1 NEVVLGQ
8 TDYKVPKDG
17 GDGGGG
23 TPFNGEPLPDGV
35 SCLMGS
41 SQQYDCTQGA
51 GAPFSHGALPNAI
64 DIGYVGYFYA
74 PSFCGDGNCEII
86 ENGDYPYCNGYAG
99 GQVVFDAQYGG
110 HTYRFK
116 LVHVQMD
123 PGLSVGDELGAG
135 QIVARIMDHSETG
148 SACSTGTHLH
158 LEMWY
163 DGAAV
168 DPISIMSEDSGGGGF
183 GCSFDS
189 CGN

>member
-1 NEVVLGQ
+1 MWVTMHHLSAEMGIVKLLRMETILTVMDMLEVR
-8 TDYKVPKDG
+8 
-17 GDGGGG
+17 
-23 TPFNGEPLPDGV
+23 
-35 SCLMGS
+35 SSLM
-41 SQQYDCTQGA
+41 
-51 GAPFSHGALPNAI
+51 LN
-64 DIGYVGYFYA
+64 
-74 PSFCGDGNCEII
+74 
-86 ENGDYPYCNGYAG
+86 
-99 GQVVFDAQYGG
+99 GG

-189 CGN
+189 VETSMKIKTNKIIIIAIF